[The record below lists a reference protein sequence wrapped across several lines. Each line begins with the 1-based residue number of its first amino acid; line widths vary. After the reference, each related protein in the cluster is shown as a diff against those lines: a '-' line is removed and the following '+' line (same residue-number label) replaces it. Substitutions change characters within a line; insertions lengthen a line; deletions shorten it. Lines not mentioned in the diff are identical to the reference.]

1 MADPVGDPLVPQA
14 EASTDTGRRVSPQE
28 RRQALATC
36 LWLATAVLLG
46 GFDLPVLGYAAF
58 QFAPFGM
65 VAGLLALLYVFVLVQ
80 RAVIWPGHGWLEPLL
95 LIYWTAATAMIFRVL
110 LPSAGLVQVG
120 LVIATAIAAGVIVSR
135 RDRDEAVLW
144 LGIVAVD
151 LAVLRFALVPLF
163 EARSGLPDWGPLKFG
178 EAANTFRDLFVA
190 YAPQRPAIQAVH
202 FAALVCYALALRAQ
216 WGEPVPPRSEC
227 RTPGSKEPI
236 P

>member
-1 MADPVGDPLVPQA
+1 MADPVGGRLPPQA
-14 EASTDTGRRVSPQE
+14 EASTGTGRRVSSQE
-28 RRQALATC
+28 RRRALATC

-80 RAVIWPGHGWLEPLL
+80 RGVIWRGDGWLEPLL
-95 LIYWTAATAMIFRVL
+95 LIYWTGATAMIFRVL
-110 LPSAGLVQVG
+110 LPAAGLVQVG
-120 LVIATAIAAGVIVSR
+120 LVIAAAIAAGVIVSR

-144 LGIVAVD
+144 LGIVAVV

-178 EAANTFRDLFVA
+178 EAANAFRDVFVA
-190 YAPQRPAIQAVH
+190 YAPQRPAIQALH
-202 FAALVCYALALRAQ
+202 FAALACYALALRAQ
-216 WGEPVPPRSEC
+216 WGADRKSPSA
-227 RTPGSKEPI
+227 S
-236 P
+236 